1 MSWDVI
7 FLKSKIDLED
17 PNLDLEPLGD
27 KTEIINNLTS
37 LLPDLDFSDRD
48 WGMLSTE
55 DFSIEFN
62 IGNEE
67 TVDSL
72 MLHIRGG
79 GDPLGVIKAICDATN
94 WGALD
99 TQNTQFIDTDNI
111 SKESWEAFQAYRNK
125 VIGK

>member
-67 TVDSL
+67 TVDNL
-72 MLHIRGG
+72 MLHIQGG

>member
-17 PNLDLEPLGD
+17 PNLDLEPLGN
-27 KTEIINNLTS
+27 KTEIINKLTR
-37 LLPDLDFSDRD
+37 LIPDLDFSDRD

-55 DFSIEFN
+55 YFSIEFN
-62 IGNEE
+62 IGREE
-67 TVDSL
+67 IVDSL

-79 GDPLGVIKAICDATN
+79 GDPLVIIKAICDETN

-99 TQNTQFIDTDNI
+99 TQNTQFIETDNI
-111 SKESWEAFQAYRNK
+111 SKDSWETFQAYRDK